1 MASASAQNFNNKAG
15 ATGMS
20 QAHGQAASNNF
31 LGMASATASAMP
43 TSGNMINTGGP
54 MANTVGGA
62 GGGNATAA
70 SGFGN
75 SLKPTQSRG
84 GNGSHRPKSGVSRG
98 NKSNKDADG

>member
-1 MASASAQNFNNKAG
+1 
-15 ATGMS
+15 MS

-43 TSGNMINTGGP
+43 TSNNMINTGGP

-70 SGFGN
+70 SGFGAGT
-75 SLKPTQSRG
+75 SLRPPQSSQSRG
-84 GNGSHRPKSGVSRG
+84 QGSQRPKSGVSHG
-98 NKSNKDADG
+98 LKSNKDADG